1 LSLSGFFAQTPR
13 VDLALPNIGFVAI
26 SHSKTPYEL
35 LALDTICVSL
45 DEQKLYLTWRYRQ
58 LISTMESTL
67 QLQAYKL

>member
-1 LSLSGFFAQTPR
+1 
-13 VDLALPNIGFVAI
+13 